1 MVKISGNKTQ
11 VQKKD
16 LGKQKTFQ
24 EEGHNQGGKKM
35 PMTLK
40 QEYGTGLKEKKP
52 SPPLAKKKA
61 VGKGK

>member
-1 MVKISGNKTQ
+1 MKIDMT
-11 VQKKD
+11 KKQM
-16 LGKQKTFQ
+16 GKQKTFQ

-52 SPPLAKKKA
+52 SPPLAKKKL

>member
-1 MVKISGNKTQ
+1 MMR
-11 VQKKD
+11 KKNPKA

-52 SPPLAKKKA
+52 APSLAKKIGINR
-61 VGKGK
+61 GK